1 LLLENGKTPFLYQ
14 ARLAASLVLFMGDCN
29 PVCKSFHESFF
40 IHGNPGIEPYVTIF
54 HWDVPQALEEKYG
67 GFLDKS
73 HKSIV

>member
-1 LLLENGKTPFLYQ
+1 
-14 ARLAASLVLFMGDCN
+14 MGDCN